1 LETLAQL
8 RQAVQIALAYKS
20 CNFTT
25 FIDGGMRVKNAGMR
39 VKDERLHEVYV
50 KRDFRENQNSILRKV
65 LH

>member
-1 LETLAQL
+1 M
-8 RQAVQIALAYKS
+8 QIALAYKS